1 VDSTNEHPNIGRDDL
16 FEVIRHV
23 SEIVGALFLPVSVT
37 DTLQL
42 VVNLATAT
50 VEGCDYAGL
59 FLVEGGVVSTLVHTD
74 PVVVEI
80 DALQHLTGEGPCLD
94 AIAHR
99 LVFYVDDLKSDLR
112 WPHFAP
118 QATSAGIRSM
128 LALPL
133 ADEARF
139 GALNLYSRFPAAFG
153 VIDRAKAAIL
163 ASMISQALTL
173 AQTYEDEERRSVAIR
188 TADLRS
194 RQIIGQAQGILMERE
209 QISADAAFDILHRA
223 SQHLHIKFGEV
234 AQNLIDTGER
244 PNTGPALE
252 DQQ

>member
-1 VDSTNEHPNIGRDDL
+1 MDSTDEHLSIGRDDL
-16 FEVIRHV
+16 FEVTRHV

-42 VVNLATAT
+42 VVNLAKAT

-59 FLVEGGVVSTLVHTD
+59 FLVEGGIVSTLVHTD

-139 GALNLYSRFPAAFG
+139 GALNLYSRYPAAFG

-173 AQTYEDEERRSVAIR
+173 AHTHEDEERRSDAMR
-188 TADLRS
+188 AALSS
-194 RQIIGQAQGILMERE
+194 REIIGQAQGILMERE
-209 QISADAAFDILHRA
+209 QISAEAASDILHRA
-223 SQHLHIKFGEV
+223 SQHLQIKFHEV

-244 PNTGPALE
+244 PDTGPSLE